1 VARPRQQA
9 MSRTS
14 LRVAV
19 VGAGIAGATCAR
31 ALADAGHAV
40 QVFDKSRGVGGRM
53 STRRVTSVA
62 GADVMLGLDHGT
74 PGFAATGADFLGF
87 VEEAQRAGL
96 LARWTPRLAPHSAAL
111 PGGAMWV
118 ATPDMPALCR
128 ALLKDLPLHILCT
141 IDGVRRSGATWSLE
155 SGGVTLADGFDAV
168 ALAIPPQQAAVLLGM
183 HRPDWAA
190 RAQAV
195 PMLPVWVLMGITD
208 TPATGGDWDLARPA
222 SGPLALVLRNDAKP
236 ARAVLAGQAQW
247 VLHATPDWTA
257 AQLDTPPDQV
267 QAMLQAA
274 LADCVGGALAWRFA
288 VVHRWLYATLA
299 AALGDESVAETGA
312 WWDAGMG
319 LGVCGDALAGGG
331 VEGAWRSGRALAALV
346 TADASGDQT

>member
-1 VARPRQQA
+1 
-9 MSRTS
+9 MSGTS

-19 VGAGIAGATCAR
+19 VGAGIAGAACAR

-53 STRRVTSVA
+53 STRRVTLAEAV
-62 GADVMLGLDHGT
+62 LGLDHGT

-111 PGGAMWV
+111 PGDAMWV

-128 ALLKDLPLHILCT
+128 ALLKDLPLHTLCT

-155 SGGVTLADGFDAV
+155 SGGATVADGFDAV
-168 ALAIPPQQAAVLLGM
+168 ALAIPSQQAAALLGV
-183 HRPDWAA
+183 HHPDWAA

-195 PMLPVWVLMGITD
+195 PMLPVWVLMGTTD
-208 TPATGGDWDLARPA
+208 APTTGCDWDLALPA
-222 SGPLALVLRNDAKP
+222 SGPLTLVLRNDAKP
-236 ARAVLAGQAQW
+236 ARAVLAGEAQW
-247 VLHATPDWTA
+247 VVHATPDWTGA
-257 AQLDTPPDQV
+257 HLDTQADQV

-274 LADCVGGALAWRFA
+274 LADCVGGAPAWRFA
-288 VVHRWLYATLA
+288 AVHRWLYATLA
-299 AALGDESVAETGA
+299 TLAAVPGDEPAAGA
-312 WWDAGMG
+312 WWDADIG

-346 TADASGDQT
+346 TAAASGAQT

>member
-1 VARPRQQA
+1 
-9 MSRTS
+9 MSGTS

-19 VGAGIAGATCAR
+19 VGAGIAGAACAC

-62 GADVMLGLDHGT
+62 GADAILGLDHGT
-74 PGFAATGADFLGF
+74 PAFAALGADFLGF
-87 VEEAQRAGL
+87 VEQGQRAGL
-96 LARWTPRLAPHSAAL
+96 LARWTPRLAPHGAAL

-128 ALLKDLPLHILCT
+128 ALLKDLPLHTLCT
-141 IDGVRRSGATWSLE
+141 VDGVRRSGATWSLE
-155 SGGVTLADGFDAV
+155 SAGVSVADGFDAV
-168 ALAIPPQQAAVLLGM
+168 VLAIPPQQAAALLGAL
-183 HRPDWAA
+183 RPEWAA
-190 RAQAV
+190 RAKAV
-195 PMLPVWVLMGITD
+195 PMLPVWVLMGMTD
-208 TPATGGDWDLARPA
+208 APASGSDWELALPA

-247 VLHATPDWTA
+247 VAHATPDWTGA
-257 AQLDTPPDQV
+257 HLDTPPDQV
-267 QAMLQAA
+267 QGMLQDA
-274 LADCVGGALAWRFA
+274 LANCVGSALAWRFA
-288 VVHRWLYATLA
+288 AVHRWLYATLA
-299 AALGDESVAETGA
+299 AAPADEPGADTGA

-346 TADASGDQT
+346 TAAASGDQP

>member
-1 VARPRQQA
+1 
-9 MSRTS
+9 MSGTN

-19 VGAGIAGATCAR
+19 VGAGIAGAACAR

-53 STRRVTSVA
+53 STRRVTL
-62 GADVMLGLDHGT
+62 ADAVVGLDHGT
-74 PGFAATGADFLGF
+74 PCFAATSIDFVDF
-87 VEEAQRAGL
+87 VEQGQRTGL

-128 ALLKDLPLHILCT
+128 ALLKDLPLHTLCT
-141 IDGVRRSGATWSLE
+141 VDGVRRSGATWSLE
-155 SGGVTLADGFDAV
+155 SAGVTLADGFDAV
-168 ALAIPPQQAAVLLGM
+168 ALAIPPQQAAALLGV

-195 PMLPVWVLMGITD
+195 PMLPVWVLMGTTD
-208 TPATGGDWDLARPA
+208 APATGCDWDLALPA
-222 SGPLALVLRNDAKP
+222 SGPLALVVRNDAKP
-236 ARAVLAGQAQW
+236 ARTVLAGQAQW
-247 VLHATPDWTA
+247 VVHATPDWTG
-257 AQLDTPPDQV
+257 AQLDTPAGQV

-274 LADCVGGALAWRFA
+274 LADCVGGAPAWRFA
-288 VVHRWLYATLA
+288 AVHRWLYATLA
-299 AALGDESVAETGA
+299 AAPRDEAAADTGA
-312 WWDAGMG
+312 WWDPDMG

-331 VEGAWRSGRALAALV
+331 VEGAWRSGRALAALM
-346 TADASGDQT
+346 TAAASGDQT

>member
-1 VARPRQQA
+1 
-9 MSRTS
+9 MSGTS

-53 STRRVTSVA
+53 STRRVTLD
-62 GADVMLGLDHGT
+62 GADAVLGLDHGT
-74 PGFAATGADFLGF
+74 PCFAATGIDFVDF
-87 VEEAQRAGL
+87 VEQGQRAGL

-118 ATPDMPALCR
+118 AIPDMPALCR
-128 ALLKDLPLHILCT
+128 ALLKDLPVHTLCT
-141 IDGVRRSGATWSLE
+141 VDGVRRSGATWSVE
-155 SGGVTLADGFDAV
+155 SGGATLADGFDAV
-168 ALAIPPQQAAVLLGM
+168 ALAIPPQQAAALLGV

-195 PMLPVWVLMGITD
+195 PMLPVWVLMGTTD
-208 TPATGGDWDLARPA
+208 APAMGCDWDLARPA
-222 SGPLALVLRNDAKP
+222 SGPLALVVRNDAKP
-236 ARAVLAGQAQW
+236 ARTVLAGQAQW
-247 VLHATPDWTA
+247 VVHATPDWTG
-257 AQLDTPPDQV
+257 AQLDTPAAQV

-288 VVHRWLYATLA
+288 AVHRWLYATLA
-299 AALGDESVAETGA
+299 VAPGDESTAGA

-346 TADASGDQT
+346 SAAASEAQT

>member
-1 VARPRQQA
+1 MARPWQQA
-9 MSRTS
+9 MSDTS

-62 GADVMLGLDHGT
+62 DTVLGLDHGT
-74 PGFAATGADFLGF
+74 PCFAATGADFLGF
-87 VEEAQRAGL
+87 VEEGQGAGL
-96 LARWTPRLAPHSAAL
+96 LARWTPRPAQHGAAL

-128 ALLKDLPLHILCT
+128 SLLKDLPLHTLCAV
-141 IDGVRRSGATWSLE
+141 DGVRRSGATWSLE
-155 SGGVTLADGFDAV
+155 SGGATVADGFDAV
-168 ALAIPPQQAAVLLGM
+168 ALAIPPQQAAALLGV

-195 PMLPVWVLMGITD
+195 PMLPVWVLMGMTD
-208 TPATGGDWDLARPA
+208 APATGGDWDLALPA

-236 ARAVLAGQAQW
+236 ARTVLAGQAQW
-247 VLHATPDWTA
+247 VVHATPDWTG
-257 AQLDTPPDQV
+257 AQLDTPADQV

-274 LADCVGGALAWRFA
+274 LAGCVGGVLAWRFA
-288 VVHRWLYATLA
+288 AVHRWLYATLA
-299 AALGDESVAETGA
+299 APAGDEPASDTAA

-346 TADASGDQT
+346 TAAAGGDRT

>member
-1 VARPRQQA
+1 
-9 MSRTS
+9 MSGTS

-31 ALADAGHAV
+31 TLTDAGHAV

-53 STRRVTSVA
+53 STRRVTLDS
-62 GADVMLGLDHGT
+62 ADALLGLDHGA
-74 PGFAATGADFLGF
+74 PCFAAVGADFLDF
-87 VEEAQRAGL
+87 VEQGQRAGL

-111 PGGAMWV
+111 PGGAIWV

-128 ALLKDLPLHILCT
+128 ALLKDLPLHTLCT
-141 IDGVRRSGATWSLE
+141 VDGVRRSGATWSLE
-155 SGGVTLADGFDAV
+155 SSGVTVADGFDAV
-168 ALAIPPQQAAVLLGM
+168 ALAIPPQQAAALLGM

-195 PMLPVWVLMGITD
+195 PMLPVWVLMGTTD
-208 TPATGGDWDLARPA
+208 APATGCDWDLARPA
-222 SGPLALVLRNDAKP
+222 SGPLALVVRNDAKP
-236 ARAVLAGQAQW
+236 ARTVLAGQAQW
-247 VLHATPDWTA
+247 VVHATPDWTG
-257 AQLDTPPDQV
+257 AQLDTPADQV

-288 VVHRWLYATLA
+288 AVHRWLYATLA
-299 AALGDESVAETGA
+299 ASPGDEQATGA
-312 WWDAGMG
+312 WWDAGKG

-331 VEGAWRSGRALAALV
+331 VEGAWRSGRALAALL
-346 TADASGDQT
+346 TAGANGGRA

>member
-1 VARPRQQA
+1 MKGAR
-9 MSRTS
+9 M
-14 LRVAV
+14 RVAV
-19 VGAGIAGATCAR
+19 VGAGIAGAACAR

-62 GADVMLGLDHGT
+62 GADAVLGLDHGT
-74 PGFAATGADFLGF
+74 PGFAAVGADFLGF
-87 VEEAQRAGL
+87 VEEGQRAGL

-111 PGGAMWV
+111 QGGAMWV

-128 ALLKDLPLHILCT
+128 ALLMDLPLHTLCT
-141 IDGVRRSGATWSLE
+141 VDGVRRSGAMWSIE
-155 SGGVTLADGFDAV
+155 SAGVTVADGFDAV
-168 ALAIPPQQAAVLLGM
+168 ALAIPPQQAAVLLGV
-183 HRPDWAA
+183 HRPDWAV

-208 TPATGGDWDLARPA
+208 APASGGDWHLAQPA

-236 ARAVLAGQAQW
+236 ARAALAAQAQW
-247 VLHATPDWTA
+247 VVHATPDWTGA
-257 AQLDTPPDQV
+257 HLDTPPDQV
-267 QAMLQAA
+267 QALLQAA

-288 VVHRWLYATLA
+288 AVHRWLYATLA
-299 AALGDESVAETGA
+299 AVSGDEQTDGAHACAGA
-312 WWDAGMG
+312 WWDVGTG

-346 TADASGDQT
+346 TAGANGDRA